1 MAKGKNKKA
10 AKTSRPPAFFD
21 ATADKAVPDEVVA
34 DDAIVAD
41 STDIDDEIAAA
52 EQSDAEAEDDILDDG
67 LMDVDESD
75 WENES
80 PDDDID
86 EGLGEI
92 EEEADE
98 SSDDDATDEDEESG
112 EATAD
117 DDTRSTKAVGR
128 RKPVDHESF
137 AHRLYV
143 SDFNIAFVEK
153 KRIWFIISGVL
164 LVVCVLSL
172 VFRGLNLGIDF
183 TGGSKFT
190 IATAITDNEKTVTE
204 YTDVVNAVGLP
215 EMGDLRVTIATTGG
229 QKSVVVET
237 RTLTTDEATAIRAAL
252 ATQAKVDP
260 TTGVNYTAIGPSW
273 GGQLTQKGLQA
284 VIIFLVLVALMI
296 GLYFRNWKMSLAA
309 LIGLFHDMIVVI
321 GIYSLVGF
329 TVSPAT
335 ITGVL
340 TILGYSLYDNVVV
353 FDKVREN
360 TVGLERKDF
369 TFSQAADLAVNQ
381 VFVRS
386 INTTIVGVLPV
397 LALLT
402 VGVVFLGGQGPLP
415 DLGLAM
421 FVGMITGAWS
431 SIFIATPILTMMRE
445 AEPAM
450 RLHREGIERRLGR
463 AQTRMLITS
472 TVTDQAPELAGA
484 VVTAAPVPV
493 RHAPAAGR
501 PQPARTSRSQRK
513 G

>member
-1 MAKGKNKKA
+1 MA
-10 AKTSRPPAFFD
+10 AKSKKTKAVKASRPPAFFGD
-21 ATADKAVPDEVVA
+21 TTDAVPEAQDAALDETIALDDTTVA
-34 DDAIVAD
+34 DDAAD
-41 STDIDDEIAAA
+41 TLDETIADDTVIDDA
-52 EQSDAEAEDDILDDG
+52 DA
-67 LMDVDESD
+67 DVE
-75 WENES
+75 
-80 PDDDID
+80 
-86 EGLGEI
+86 
-92 EEEADE
+92 
-98 SSDDDATDEDEESG
+98 TDEDAELDD
-112 EATAD
+112 EAVEDDLDSEADGAEDEDTSETD
-117 DDTRSTKAVGR
+117 DDVRSTKAVGR

-153 KRIWFIISGVL
+153 KRIWFIISGVV
-164 LVVCVLSL
+164 LVACVLSL

-190 IATAITDNEKTVTE
+190 IATAIADEATTVTE

-229 QKSVVVET
+229 QRAVQVET

-252 ATQAKVDP
+252 ATKANVNP

-273 GGQLTQKGLQA
+273 GGQLTKKGLQA

-309 LIGLFHDMIVVI
+309 LIGLFHDMVVVI
-321 GIYSLVGF
+321 GIYSIVGF

-360 TVGLERKDF
+360 VVGLERKDF

-397 LALLT
+397 LAILI
-402 VGVVFLGGQGPLP
+402 VGIVFLGGQGPLP

-450 RLHREGIERRLGR
+450 KLHREGIERRLGR

-472 TVTDQAPELAGA
+472 TITDQAPDLAGA
-484 VVTAAPVPV
+484 LVTAAPVPV

>member
-1 MAKGKNKKA
+1 MA
-10 AKTSRPPAFFD
+10 AKSKKTKAVKASRPPAFFSDTTDAVPEAQDAALDDTIALDD
-21 ATADKAVPDEVVA
+21 ATVA
-34 DDAIVAD
+34 DDTAD
-41 STDIDDEIAAA
+41 ALDETIADDTVIDDA
-52 EQSDAEAEDDILDDG
+52 DA
-67 LMDVDESD
+67 DVE
-75 WENES
+75 
-80 PDDDID
+80 
-86 EGLGEI
+86 
-92 EEEADE
+92 
-98 SSDDDATDEDEESG
+98 TDEDAESDDAAVDDDLG
-112 EATAD
+112 SEAD
-117 DDTRSTKAVGR
+117 DAEDEDTSETDDDVRSTKAVGR

-153 KRIWFIISGVL
+153 KRIWFIISGVV
-164 LVVCVLSL
+164 LVACVLSL

-190 IATAITDNEKTVTE
+190 IATAIADEATTVTE

-215 EMGDLRVTIATTGG
+215 DMGDLRVTIATTGG
-229 QKSVVVET
+229 QRSVQVET

-252 ATQAKVDP
+252 ATKANVNP

-273 GGQLTQKGLQA
+273 GGQLTKKGLQA

-309 LIGLFHDMIVVI
+309 LIGLFHDMVVVI
-321 GIYSLVGF
+321 GIYSIVGF

-360 TVGLERKDF
+360 VVGLERKDF

-397 LALLT
+397 LAILI
-402 VGVVFLGGQGPLP
+402 VGIVFLGGQGPLP

-450 RLHREGIERRLGR
+450 KLHREGIERRLGR

-472 TVTDQAPELAGA
+472 TITDQAPDLAGSL
-484 VVTAAPVPV
+484 VTVAPVPV

>member
-1 MAKGKNKKA
+1 MAAKKKQTNASKA
-10 AKTSRPPAFFD
+10 AKSSRPPAFLD
-21 ATADKAVPDEVVA
+21 ATGDAVETKRVKVAVPVEDAVEETTVDETTVDDTALDVV
-34 DDAIVAD
+34 DDSATDDESVAED
-41 STDIDDEIAAA
+41 ATGDEIDESTDEAQP
-52 EQSDAEAEDDILDDG
+52 ETPEAEPEIGDD
-67 LMDVDESD
+67 V
-75 WENES
+75 
-80 PDDDID
+80 
-86 EGLGEI
+86 
-92 EEEADE
+92 
-98 SSDDDATDEDEESG
+98 
-112 EATAD
+112 
-117 DDTRSTKAVGR
+117 RSTKAVGR

-164 LVVCVLSL
+164 LVVCIASL
-172 VFRGLNLGIDF
+172 ALRGLNLGLDF
-183 TGGSKFT
+183 TGGSQFT
-190 IATAITDNEKTVTE
+190 IQTAIPDNTTAVTE

-215 EMGDLRVTIATTGG
+215 NMGDLRVTIATSGG
-229 QKSVVVET
+229 TKAVQVET

-252 ATQAKVDP
+252 ATKANVDP

-273 GGQLTQKGLQA
+273 GTQITQKGIQA
-284 VIIFLVLVALMI
+284 VVIFLVLVALMI

-309 LIGLFHDMIVVI
+309 LTGLFHDMIVVI

-450 RLHREGIERRLGR
+450 KAHREGIERRLGR

-472 TVTDQAPELAGA
+472 TITDQTPVLTGA
-484 VVTAAPVPV
+484 QVTAAPVPV

-501 PQPARTSRSQRK
+501 PQPERTSRSQRK

>member
-1 MAKGKNKKA
+1 MAKTKRTKSVN
-10 AKTSRPPAFFD
+10 TSRPPAIFD
-21 ATADKAVPDEVVA
+21 TSGNKTVA
-34 DDAIVAD
+34 DDATDLDEAALDASVEGED
-41 STDIDDEIAAA
+41 SAIETT
-52 EQSDAEAEDDILDDG
+52 DDILDDG
-67 LMDVDESD
+67 LMDADAGD
-75 WENES
+75 WTNES

-86 EGLGEI
+86 EGLGVDNTET
-92 EEEADE
+92 
-98 SSDDDATDEDEESG
+98 DDG
-112 EATAD
+112 
-117 DDTRSTKAVGR
+117 RRIKAVGR

-153 KRIWFIISGVL
+153 KRIWFLISGVL
-164 LVVCVLSL
+164 LVVCIVSL
-172 VFRGLNLGIDF
+172 ALRGLNLGIDF

-190 IATAITDNEKTVTE
+190 IAATITDNATTVTE
-204 YTDVVNAVGLP
+204 YTDVVNSVGLP

-229 QKSVVVET
+229 QRSVQVET

-252 ATQAKVDP
+252 AAKANVDP

-273 GGQLTQKGLQA
+273 GGQLTQKGIQA
-284 VIIFLVLVALMI
+284 VVIFLVLVALMI
-296 GLYFRNWKMSLAA
+296 GLYFRNWKMSLSA
-309 LIGLFHDMIVVI
+309 LIGLFHDMIVVV

-450 RLHREGIERRLGR
+450 RAHREGIERRLGR

-472 TVTDQAPELAGA
+472 TVTDQSPELAGTL
-484 VVTAAPVPV
+484 VTAAPVPV

>member
-1 MAKGKNKKA
+1 MA
-10 AKTSRPPAFFD
+10 AKSKKTKAVKASRPPAFFGDTTDAVPEAQDAALDDTIALDD
-21 ATADKAVPDEVVA
+21 ATVA
-34 DDAIVAD
+34 DDAAD
-41 STDIDDEIAAA
+41 TLDETIADDTVIDDA
-52 EQSDAEAEDDILDDG
+52 DA
-67 LMDVDESD
+67 DVE
-75 WENES
+75 
-80 PDDDID
+80 
-86 EGLGEI
+86 
-92 EEEADE
+92 
-98 SSDDDATDEDEESG
+98 TDEDAELDD
-112 EATAD
+112 EAVEDDLDSEADGAEDEDTSETD
-117 DDTRSTKAVGR
+117 DDVRSTKAVGR

-153 KRIWFIISGVL
+153 KRIWFIISGVV
-164 LVVCVLSL
+164 LVACVLSL

-190 IATAITDNEKTVTE
+190 IATAIADEATTVTE

-229 QKSVVVET
+229 QRAVQVET

-252 ATQAKVDP
+252 ATKANVNP

-273 GGQLTQKGLQA
+273 GGQLTKKGLQA

-309 LIGLFHDMIVVI
+309 LIGLFHDMVVVI
-321 GIYSLVGF
+321 GIYSIVGF

-360 TVGLERKDF
+360 VVGLERKDF

-397 LALLT
+397 LAILI
-402 VGVVFLGGQGPLP
+402 VGIVFLGGQGPLP

-450 RLHREGIERRLGR
+450 KLHREGIERRLGR

-472 TVTDQAPELAGA
+472 TITDQAPDLAGA
-484 VVTAAPVPV
+484 LVTAAPVPV